1 MSLIEARSICKT
13 FNGRS
18 GEHIPAVDQLS
29 LDIQDEEFVVIVGP
43 SGCGKSTFLQMVGGL
58 EKPTAG
64 TLRIEDQS
72 VDGPDAR
79 CGLVFQEYL
88 LFPWKTVQG
97 NIAFGPSLRG
107 LSKGEI
113 ESLCAHYIELVGLQ
127 NFASSYPHE
136 LSGGMKQ
143 RVAIARALA
152 NQPRVLLMD
161 EPFGALDALTRAHMQ
176 DSLMEIQAELNNTVI
191 MITHDVDEA
200 VLLSDR
206 IVMMTNGPAATVG
219 EILEVKLERPR
230 ERLSLVEDEEYTRLR
245 SAVLTFLYEKQ
256 RKVEPI
262 HNKTRS
268 AQKTKSKAA

>member
-1 MSLIEARSICKT
+1 MSLIEARGICKT

-29 LDIQDEEFVVIVGP
+29 LAIEDEEFVVIVGP

-58 EKPTAG
+58 ERPTSG
-64 TLRIEDQS
+64 TLRIEGQPI
-72 VDGPDAR
+72 DGPDSR
-79 CGLVFQEYL
+79 CGIVFQEYL

-113 ESLCAHYIELVGLQ
+113 TSLCTHYIELVGLQ

-161 EPFGALDALTRAHMQ
+161 EPFGALDALTRESMQ
-176 DSLMEIQAELNNTVI
+176 WELLRIWEDARCTVVFVTHS
-191 MITHDVDEA
+191 ITEA
-200 VLLSDR
+200 VLLADR
-206 IVMMTNGPAATVG
+206 VIVMSKRPGRIKKDIAIGLP
-219 EILEVKLERPR
+219 RPR
-230 ERLSLVEDEEYTRLR
+230 TRQLSASAEFLKYESMLKQLVWEE
-245 SAVLTFLYEKQ
+245 V
-256 RKVEPI
+256 
-262 HNKTRS
+262 
-268 AQKTKSKAA
+268 

>member
-161 EPFGALDALTRAHMQ
+161 EPFGALDALTRESMQ
-176 DSLMEIQAELNNTVI
+176 WELLRIWEDARCTVVFVTHS
-191 MITHDVDEA
+191 ITEA
-200 VLLSDR
+200 VLLADR
-206 IVMMTNGPAATVG
+206 VIVMSKRPGRIKKDIAIDLP
-219 EILEVKLERPR
+219 RPR
-230 ERLSLVEDEEYTRLR
+230 TRQLSASTEFLKYESTLKQLVWEE
-245 SAVLTFLYEKQ
+245 V
-256 RKVEPI
+256 
-262 HNKTRS
+262 
-268 AQKTKSKAA
+268 